1 MAWTEHEYPDV
12 DALTAAVADQLRAAC
27 ETALRADGTALI
39 ALAGGKTPFPIYRR
53 LASADGIDWPRVVAL
68 PGDDRCVGREH
79 SASNAA
85 GLRAAFAA
93 AHGLRI
99 QSLTADDGDPDASL
113 AYARAALAP
122 LHDQAFDAVVL
133 GMGEDAHTASLFPG
147 ADALPGA
154 MAVDSTEDAF
164 LLVPNP
170 LPPEAPY
177 PRITLGLARLLRAR
191 SLHLI
196 VTGARKREVLRAAQS
211 AYAPLHAPISALLHA
226 PDAVV
231 HVHWSP

>member
-1 MAWTEHEYPDV
+1 MAWTEHEYPDIG
-12 DALTAAVADQLRAAC
+12 ALTVAVADLLRTAC
-27 ETALRADGTALI
+27 KTALHADRVALI

-53 LASADGIDWPRVVAL
+53 LASADSVDWSRVVAL

-79 SASNAA
+79 PASNAA
-85 GLRAAFAA
+85 GLRTAFAA
-93 AHGLRI
+93 THGFRI

-113 AYARAALAP
+113 AHARSALAP
-122 LHDQAFDAVVL
+122 FHDKAFDAVVL

-147 ADALPGA
+147 ADALPAA
-154 MAVDSTEDAF
+154 MTVDSTEDAF

-191 SLHLI
+191 SLHLL
-196 VTGARKREVLRAAQS
+196 VTGARKREVLRAAQA
-211 AYAPLHAPISALLHA
+211 AYDPLGAPISALLHA
-226 PDAVV
+226 TDALV